1 MFTNCKRIFVLLQ
14 HFVNQFLEL
23 SIIFMVAINICL
35 YLYNCPILPEDCG
48 GGGDCSGG
56 ENCGSVV

>member
-1 MFTNCKRIFVLLQ
+1 MLLQ